1 MMMQL
6 QDFDAA
12 ISPPCNLLKRISSLH
27 LFERI
32 SIFSMHPTVCRGEAQ
47 RTRLDE
53 TSENL
58 QRVNTPHCN
67 PYKLAT
73 ENAFIEPHLL
83 LMLTY
88 ISKSNP
94 WKVIMEPHLLLMLTY
109 ISKSNPWNIIQRSRE
124 SCNPSQEENVAMC
137 FSYSIRFLLI
147 L

>member
-32 SIFSMHPTVCRGEAQ
+32 SIFSLHPTVCIGKPHH
-47 RTRLDE
+47 TRLDE

-94 WKVIMEPHLLLMLTY
+94 W
-109 ISKSNPWNIIQRSRE
+109 NIIQRSRE
-124 SCNPSQEENVAMC
+124 GCNPSQEENVAMC
-137 FSYSIRFLLI
+137 FSYSIKFMLI